1 MFRTLLVTT
10 ALALG
15 LFAPSASK
23 GPSTLAGSWQVDSRH
38 SDAQLITDGTTD
50 FGKKKIDVTL
60 GYGRLN
66 GQVNLDDTD
75 PTKSSVV
82 FHIYPATSMSQP
94 IEEDGNFKARWLM
107 NQANQTLIC
116 FHSKKVER
124 MADGKLQATGELSVT
139 RVDRNIQVEPSE
151 AYSGP
156 VYGPP
161 MIHRTAQEATFVFDL
176 ANEAGKD
183 GAIMATASAKK
194 YREDF
199 PQLVRAV
206 VATNWPVL
214 VEDENCQTSGPTE
227 SYSGVKCTGTYLH
240 SAGMPQNPA
249 TRASEDYPGPQDFN
263 EIGGERLTIL
273 MRMRLSPRH
282 AQTAAAAGE

>member
-15 LFAPSASK
+15 LFALSAPK
-23 GPSTLAGSWQVDSRH
+23 GPSTRTGSWQVDSRH

-66 GQVNLDDTD
+66 GVVTVDDAD

-94 IEEDGNFKARWLM
+94 IEEDGNFKMRWLE
-107 NQANQTLIC
+107 NQANETLIC
-116 FHSKKVER
+116 FHSKSVTR
-124 MADGKLQATGELSVT
+124 TADGKLQATGELSVT
-139 RVDRNIQVEPSE
+139 RVDRNVQAEPNQ

-161 MIHRTAQEATFVFDL
+161 MIHHTGQEATFVFDL
-176 ANEAGKD
+176 ANESAKG
-183 GAIMATASAKK
+183 GALMASASMKK

-206 VATNWPVL
+206 LSSNWPVL
-214 VEDENCQTSGPTE
+214 VEDEKCQTSGPTE
-227 SYSGVKCTGTYLH
+227 SYSGVQCTGTYLH
-240 SAGMPQNPA
+240 AAGLPQNPA
-249 TRASEDYPGPQDFN
+249 VRAGEDYPGPSDYN
-263 EIGGERLTIL
+263 EIVGERLTIL
-273 MRMRLSPRH
+273 MRMHLSPRH
-282 AQTAAAAGE
+282 GEAAVAGD